1 MRGPSLCSRCCCAVL
16 SLLVVHVCLF
26 ALVVFT
32 EKKKSLAKRKHQY
45 HIAILHRDSHNTK
58 YSPVW
63 VR

>member
-32 EKKKSLAKRKHQY
+32 EKKKKVWLKGNINITSVSY
-45 HIAILHRDSHNTK
+45 TETHIILNILQFG
-58 YSPVW
+58 
-63 VR
+63 